1 MNAALATLAA
11 VLWTTAYAWFFG
23 RELKRWWRGRDARRA
38 QAEAARA
45 RARAAYSA
53 WVRDIPPPP
62 SRVPIFPPPP
72 APPPPRRPGPAVAR
86 GGVVV
91 PFPRR

>member
-11 VLWTTAYAWFFG
+11 VLWSTAYVWFFG
-23 RELKRWWRGRDARRA
+23 RELRRWWRGRHARRA

-45 RARAAYSA
+45 RARAVYAA
-53 WVRDIPPPP
+53 WVRDIPPPR
-62 SRVPIFPPPP
+62 SRAAVLPPP
-72 APPPPRRPGPAVAR
+72 APPPPRRRVPAVTGR
-86 GGVVV
+86 GAVV

>member
-11 VLWTTAYAWFFG
+11 VLWTAAYTWFFG
-23 RELKRWWRGRDARRA
+23 RELSRWWHGRGARRA

-45 RARAAYSA
+45 RARAVYAA
-53 WVRDIPPPP
+53 WVRDIPPPRP
-62 SRVPIFPPPP
+62 RAAVFPPPP
-72 APPPPRRPGPAVAR
+72 PPSRQPVPTVAA